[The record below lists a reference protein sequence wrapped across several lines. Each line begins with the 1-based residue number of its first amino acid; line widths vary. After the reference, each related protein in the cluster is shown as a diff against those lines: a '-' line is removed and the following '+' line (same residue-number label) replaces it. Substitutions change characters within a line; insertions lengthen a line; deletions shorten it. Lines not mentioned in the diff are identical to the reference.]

1 MVSDA
6 ILQKGH
12 KGQGEATDAAEH
24 CLHWASLMGYE
35 LSPLSPQRS
44 QERKKKNI
52 FMMKPGKKKKKKTQT
67 RLKIPTI
74 CTTIDS
80 FLPHVVRFI
89 VFGVLCLFVSSLL
102 FSFLWYPS
110 KMLMKFSERDEVS
123 GIKKND

>member
-1 MVSDA
+1 MSDV

-44 QERKKKNI
+44 QERKKI
-52 FMMKPGKKKKKKTQT
+52 IHDEAREEEEKKKQT
-67 RLKIPTI
+67 RPKIPTI

-80 FLPHVVRFI
+80 FLPRVV
-89 VFGVLCLFVSSLL
+89 
-102 FSFLWYPS
+102 
-110 KMLMKFSERDEVS
+110 
-123 GIKKND
+123 